1 MNFVFLKKIFRIY
14 FFFWI
19 SIFGIDCKKNA
30 VEIIEEAKRKSESV
44 QILDLGMQKLTS
56 IPEGICSFPN
66 LTQLDLRLNSLN
78 SLPDWIGT
86 CKNLEQINLFGND
99 LATIPS
105 SFSKLKNLK
114 VLLVGNNDFAFLP
127 SELLFLPLIKILYL
141 DQNKLTLTETDVE
154 ILASL
159 SGLEELDLNLNSGIK
174 TLPSNYNKLKN
185 LNRLKRLN
193 IKKTSLK
200 GEDADKLQAILPNTK
215 IDY

>member
-1 MNFVFLKKIFRIY
+1 MNFLFLKKIFRIY

-30 VEIIEEAKRKSESV
+30 VEILEEAKRKSESV

-159 SGLEELDLNLNSGIK
+159 SSLEELDLNLNSGIK
-174 TLPSNYNKLKN
+174 MLPSNYNKLKN